1 MTPCKYA
8 TGEIDSYG
16 HTLGFYPKAQ
26 RPKNHTKTPHNRL

>member
-8 TGEIDSYG
+8 TGEIGSDG

-26 RPKNHTKTPHNRL
+26 KQEPHQNST